1 MQGPQESP
9 KPEGEMS
16 YVELVALIKAREGRL
31 PRRTLEVARFL
42 LNHPED
48 VAISSIVELGRLIGV
63 QPSTIS
69 RFSRELGFE
78 GFNGLQNVFRQRLIG
93 PRMSY
98 SERLKALDTR
108 IRRTA
113 DDDVDLDDPQ
123 LVFDTFA
130 QSAEDALLRFREE
143 VSAADLQEF
152 VEVLDGAP
160 AIYLLASRGAFG
172 VAAYAFYC
180 LARVGR
186 KAHLVDNVGAMRHQ
200 QIAAMGDDDVL
211 WVMTFDEYS
220 DETIE
225 VTRMA
230 YEAGRKTLVVTDNEL
245 SPVAN
250 AATSVIF
257 VKEAQLG
264 HFRSQVPTMVLC
276 QSLIVCLRRR
286 RDERLRVR

>member
-1 MQGPQESP
+1 MSEA
-9 KPEGEMS
+9 EMS
-16 YVELVALIKAREGRL
+16 YADLVTLIKSREKHL
-31 PRRTLEVARFL
+31 PRRTLQVARFL

-48 VAISSIVELGRLIGV
+48 VALSSIVELGRLSGV

-69 RFSRELGFE
+69 RFARDLGFD
-78 GFNGLQNVFRQRLIG
+78 GFNGMQNVFRQRLIG

-98 SERLKALDTR
+98 SERMKALGSR
-108 IRRTA
+108 IRKTA
-113 DDDVDLDDPQ
+113 DDVELDDPQ
-123 LVFDTFA
+123 FVFHTFA
-130 QSAEDALLRFREE
+130 QSAEDALLRFRED
-143 VSAADLQEF
+143 VSAADLKDF
-152 VEVLDGAP
+152 VEILDNAR
-160 AIYLLASRGAFG
+160 AVYLLASRGAFG

-180 LARVGR
+180 LARVGK

-200 QIAAMGDDDVL
+200 QIAAMDDDDVL

-220 DETIE
+220 SETIE

-245 SPVAN
+245 SPVAKI
-250 AATSVIF
+250 ATRLIF

-264 HFRSQVPTMVLC
+264 HFRSQVPSMVLC

-286 RDERLRVR
+286 RDL